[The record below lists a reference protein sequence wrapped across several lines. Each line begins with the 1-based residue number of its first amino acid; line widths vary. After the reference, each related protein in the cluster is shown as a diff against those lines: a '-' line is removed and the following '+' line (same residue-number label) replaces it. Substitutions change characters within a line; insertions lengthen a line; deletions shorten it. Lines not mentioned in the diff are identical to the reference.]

1 MRKFL
6 VSALALGLAAGSA
19 QAFTAINGLTVTP
32 VQGGFEVVTRGAD
45 GPRQIWCAAGEYARQ
60 IQGAGGND
68 RLYILRGY
76 GASLSESGKR
86 GVVFTL
92 HPDPDVANGPRPGTG
107 GNYSVSM
114 RDVGY
119 NLRTAHAE
127 QFCADVFEDVWPF

>member
-1 MRKFL
+1 MRHIL
-6 VSALALGLAAGSA
+6 VSAIAMGLIAGPA
-19 QAFTAINGLTVTP
+19 HAFTAINGLTVTP
-32 VQGGFEVVTRGAD
+32 VQGGFEVITRGAD

-60 IQGAGGND
+60 AQGAGGND
-68 RLYILRGY
+68 RLYIQRGY
-76 GASLSESGKR
+76 GASLSETGKR

-92 HPDPDVANGPRPGTG
+92 HPGDALANGPRPGTG

-114 RDVGY
+114 RHEGY